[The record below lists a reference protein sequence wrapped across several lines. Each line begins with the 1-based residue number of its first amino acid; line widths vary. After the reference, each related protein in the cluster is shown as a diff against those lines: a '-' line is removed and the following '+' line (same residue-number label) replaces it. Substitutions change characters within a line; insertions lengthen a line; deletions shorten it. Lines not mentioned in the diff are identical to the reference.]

1 MKIFQEAITKSFMV
15 NIELLKEST
24 SKIMMMNYNN
34 RIKHLTFRLILEK
47 DRAFIYPFLAVMDKS
62 VYIELLMKVNRIKKL
77 YF

>member
-34 RIKHLTFRLILEK
+34 RIKHLTFRVILEK